1 MRLIESQIKA
11 AKKDRN
17 KLYLSVLQTEV
28 SVKRESTVLL
38 AHQHMYSPESHFGDA
53 DSASFRPLNPKTA
66 FTYKSSKKSSI
77 THIILITVFSIND
90 SQVRVRSLISYK
102 TVQAAARLY
111 QGLL

>member
-28 SVKRESTVLL
+28 SVMRESTVLL

-77 THIILITVFSIND
+77 TSYNINY
-90 SQVRVRSLISYK
+90 SFFNKRFASESAVSN
-102 TVQAAARLY
+102 
-111 QGLL
+111 